1 MEIEA
6 QILIFRGTFPDK
18 FNRFYRRDRSTITK
32 THFHVRSR
40 MFIRVMKLPTYIRFP
55 SEHSTVKYHAEEL
68 FFLLFVPRF
77 NDKLMRRYFFNTQ
90 MWYMRRK
97 FIKARR
103 YTYLDEPI
111 LSKS

>member
-6 QILIFRGTFPDK
+6 QILIFRGTFLDK

-40 MFIRVMKLPTYIRFP
+40 MFIRVMKLPTYYIRFP
-55 SEHSTVKYHAEEL
+55 SEHSIVKYHAEEL
-68 FFLLFVPRF
+68 LVPRF

-97 FIKARR
+97 FIKAHR